1 MTEAH
6 VLELYFTGVVAGF
19 LAYAVFVAL
28 ADPRG
33 ERYASIGF

>member
-1 MTEAH
+1 M
-6 VLELYFTGVVAGF
+6 VELYCTGIVASI

-33 ERYASIGF
+33 ERFPSIGF

>member
-1 MTEAH
+1 MI
-6 VLELYFTGVVAGF
+6 ELYCTGIVASM